1 MDRFKKELQVYISG
15 LTLKKQK
22 SSGKK
27 YFYDSAGFLI
37 LDITIKSKLV
47 FTHRSSYP
55 FLNDLSDKESEK
67 LIIEVLEELG
77 HSVRGVAFCGYSSER
92 ENYEKIKSTFG
103 SKYAELYKQ
112 AYSTY
117 KYPERI
123 NQIEVK

>member
-1 MDRFKKELQVYISG
+1 MDQFKKDLKEYIYG

-27 YFYDSAGFLI
+27 YFYDSDGFLI

-77 HSVRGVAFCGYSSER
+77 HSVSGVAFCDYVSER

-103 SKYAELYKQ
+103 SKYAELFHEAYKI
-112 AYSTY
+112 Y
-117 KYPERI
+117 KYPERV
-123 NQIEVK
+123 NQVEVK